1 MYDIEWTVGKAVLCL
16 ASIILK
22 FTTAQFLTSSLPSQ
36 HKYELNGPPTH
47 TCRAHSAANGEQTS
61 PSSPLEDELQS
72 SWGWICI
79 PPAEPEPE
87 SCRNP
92 FHAITLDAAECS
104 LWVKLAPLILRTPT
118 PPHRPPSPFHFLFF
132 HFPSEGEFGHKR
144 EDMKATSSFQCDTL
158 QIQMKT
164 TERATHDTDTNGPKM
179 DVDDVGD
186 SSAAACDSSQQNW
199 DLVLANQKKNLGF
212 WRKTA
217 ATVSKRDS
225 ILAAGSER
233 KAAGS
238 AKWSGC
244 LISSSPVGRTRCD
257 WRDTSTPLLHAILRN
272 SSTSKNSAG

>member
-1 MYDIEWTVGKAVLCL
+1 MFCKTHRLINFSAEGNTEYSITGPFLASVKRSDKVLCSHYTVHIVCMIL
-16 ASIILK
+16 SGLWAKPFFVWPPLYWNSQLHNFWPLLCPLSIN
-22 FTTAQFLTSSLPSQ
+22 
-36 HKYELNGPPTH
+36 ELNGPPTH

-72 SWGWICI
+72 SRGWICI

-179 DVDDVGD
+179 DIDDVGD
-186 SSAAACDSSQQNW
+186 SSAAACDSS
-199 DLVLANQKKNLGF
+199 
-212 WRKTA
+212 
-217 ATVSKRDS
+217 
-225 ILAAGSER
+225 
-233 KAAGS
+233 
-238 AKWSGC
+238 
-244 LISSSPVGRTRCD
+244 
-257 WRDTSTPLLHAILRN
+257 
-272 SSTSKNSAG
+272 